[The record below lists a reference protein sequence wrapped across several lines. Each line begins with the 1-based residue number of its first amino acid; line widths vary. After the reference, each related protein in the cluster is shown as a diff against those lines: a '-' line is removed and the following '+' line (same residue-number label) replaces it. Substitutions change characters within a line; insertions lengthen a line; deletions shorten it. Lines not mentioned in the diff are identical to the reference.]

1 MFAKPKLC
9 VVLGNTRCNNA
20 PAARTTTT
28 ALVYRRNYSRSVTTC
43 GLSTASFSRS
53 TYWPIPVLRGPLMAS
68 SKGHQSDDGDSLAE
82 RAREL
87 RDAQFQGGVVWMSD
101 GKLID
106 LQQSPAHPDES
117 GLLSESDWGALA
129 DLREACRILPVEAHL
144 YCSAAAAVSSMH
156 KLANVGL
163 DCVTLHAEALLP
175 GNDNGGSEYSKAADI
190 AATLRFMKDVV
201 PNVSLAVLPSLN
213 PDRLILEL
221 ASKGAL
227 PDRISVLMADPLHW
241 EYLPSM
247 EGKLRHI
254 RALLMDTGCSVCAIG
269 GINTHNAAFVA
280 RAGAQEVTVLDLA
293 RYEGE
298 DSCALRGTSSC
309 GACGHCS
316 LAATV
321 RQDLMSRWA
330 SAARV
335 EQYLNRILF

>member
-1 MFAKPKLC
+1 MGSVPWTSPMSAKPMKSC
-9 VVLGNTRCNNA
+9 RALGKRCHNGTMA
-20 PAARTTTT
+20 PV
-28 ALVYRRNYSRSVTTC
+28 VYRRRKSVVTTC

-53 TYWPIPVLRGPLMAS
+53 TYWPIPTLRGPLMAS
-68 SKGHQSDDGDSLAE
+68 PEGQSDNGLAE

-87 RDAQFQGGVVWMSD
+87 RDAQFQGGVVWVSD
-101 GKLID
+101 GKLD
-106 LQQSPAHPDES
+106 RQQQSPAHPS
-117 GLLSESDWGALA
+117 GFSSSDSGAIA
-129 DLREACRILPVEAHL
+129 DLTEACRILPVEAHL
-144 YCSAAAAVSSMH
+144 YCSAAAAVSSMY

-175 GNDNGGSEYSKAADI
+175 GVGGGEYTYAADI
-190 AATLRFMKDVV
+190 AATLKLMKNLV

-213 PDRLILEL
+213 PDKLILEL

-247 EGKLRHI
+247 EGKIRHI

-293 RYEGE
+293 MYEDE
-298 DSCALRGTSSC
+298 NNSCALRGLC

-316 LAATV
+316 LASTV
-321 RQDLMSRWA
+321 QKDLMNRWA

-335 EQYLNRILF
+335 EQYLNRMLF